1 MVFGKTPE
9 IAPAPPPQ
17 CFKQPESRIMIQGTA
32 VAPGQLRAKSYEAG
46 LRREHFISLRQGM
59 QKPLPRKLGSG
70 FSYEFFF
77 TRKYRFGWPATG

>member
-32 VAPGQLRAKSYEAG
+32 VAPGQLRARSYEG
-46 LRREHFISLRQGM
+46 QVTTGTL
-59 QKPLPRKLGSG
+59 
-70 FSYEFFF
+70 YF
-77 TRKYRFGWPATG
+77 TTTRLAETVTEETGQRLFL